1 MLQTIENQAMESPD
15 SLIAA
20 LDRGESLPA
29 HWYTDPSITACEI
42 EKIFRKSWSYIGPA
56 AELANV
62 GDYITGYAGEVPV
75 VVIRNEPGLAGFV
88 NVCRHRRHEVM
99 KGRGNS
105 KQMQCGY
112 HAWTYDLSGCLKGA
126 PRSAAE
132 PNFRLQDYPLLPL
145 RVESLGPF
153 VFVNLDPHAKSLASY
168 FGDLLDIVAGSGVH
182 LESLQLYSREEWTAD
197 ANWKT
202 MLENYL
208 ECYHCPVAHPGF
220 SAAIDVRPEN
230 YNLTMHGWF
239 LSQLGEVRQSA
250 LEGKAAVKIY
260 DARGEVA
267 QAQYHLL
274 WPNIT
279 INVNPGF
286 PNLSID
292 VWTPDGP
299 NKARGISEQYFG
311 PGVTEQFAHDL
322 IAFNKQ
328 VGYED
333 DVLTNSVQR
342 GLLGGIP
349 DRGRFLT
356 NSEHLCI
363 HFQRLVVEAMTQR
376 FGSIEAYGARDRA
389 PGFNHDQRSSH
400 AFNKRGKRT

>member
-1 MLQTIENQAMESPD
+1 MTYANEDPES
-15 SLIAA
+15 LLAA

-29 HWYTDPSITACEI
+29 HWYTDAAITAREI
-42 EKIFRKSWSYIGPA
+42 EKIFRKTWNYIGPA
-56 AELANV
+56 KELANR
-62 GDYITGYAGEVPV
+62 GDYITGYVGEVPV
-75 VVIRNEPGLAGFV
+75 VVIRNESGLAGFV

-105 KQMQCGY
+105 KIMQCGY
-112 HAWTYDLSGCLKGA
+112 HAWTYDLAGCLKGA

-132 PNFRLQDYPLLPL
+132 PNFKLADYPLLPL

-153 VFVNLDPHAKSLASY
+153 VFVNLDAHAKSLTSY
-168 FGDLLDIVAGSGVH
+168 FGDLLKIVEGSGVH
-182 LESLQLYSREEWTAD
+182 LESLELYNREEWNAN

-208 ECYHCPVAHPGF
+208 ECYHCAVAHPGF
-220 SAAIDVRPEN
+220 SAAIDVKPEN
-230 YNLTMHGWF
+230 YDLTMHGWF
-239 LSQLGEVRQSA
+239 ASQLGDVRQSA
-250 LEGKAAVKIY
+250 LEGKTSIKIY
-260 DARGEVA
+260 DVRGEVT
-267 QAQYHLL
+267 QSQYHLL

-279 INVNPGF
+279 ININPGF

-292 VWTPDGP
+292 VWVPDGP
-299 NKARGISEQYFG
+299 NLAKGFSEQYFG
-311 PGVTEQFAHDL
+311 PGVSEKFAKDL

-328 VGYED
+328 VGHED

-342 GLLGGIP
+342 GLIGGLP

-363 HFQRLVVEAMTQR
+363 HFQRLVVQAL
-376 FGSIEAYGARDRA
+376 A
-389 PGFNHDQRSSH
+389 PDAVPLKQAAAATAVPVSSKISV
-400 AFNKRGKRT
+400 APTPSASAEREGNS